1 MSELSRRVL
10 HARQHVDVRLDEQ
23 TIAEGVARLERRIL
37 VRRRRLRAASA
48 LAVAAGALALAW
60 FGWSRQTGG
69 DVLATRDGST
79 ALSLVAET
87 ALSLERES
95 ESEVV
100 VALARGAGHFE
111 VARNPARRYRVRA
124 GRVLVQ
130 VLGTAFDVRRGEGRV
145 FVRVQRGAVEVT
157 WPEGKTILRAGAER
171 WFSEEVEPSASGRT
185 ALEPQALKIEQAT
198 EPVDDMAVDSPA
210 SSDADV
216 AARAGGV
223 SASDDTRAAPLAKA
237 RPSRRARLAPRA
249 PAVEHG
255 RWRELARAGR
265 HREAFQSL
273 GALPIEDC
281 DGLLLAA
288 DAARLSG
295 HPREAALHLTSLIER
310 YPNDVRARLAAF
322 TLGRLALHELDQPL
336 LAARSFA
343 RAYALDPD
351 GELAADALAREAE
364 AYHRAGDGEGAR
376 AAAKRYLSRYP
387 DGARRKEL
395 SSYLE
400 AR

>member
-23 TIAEGVARLERRIL
+23 AIAQGVARLERRIV
-37 VRRRRLRAASA
+37 VRRRRVRGASA
-48 LAVAAGALALAW
+48 LAVALAALALAW
-60 FGWSRQTGG
+60 FGWSRHTAS

-79 ALSLVAET
+79 AQPLARET
-87 ALSLERES
+87 ALTLERES

-111 VARNPARRYRVRA
+111 VSRKPTRRYRVRA

-145 FVRVQRGAVEVT
+145 FVRVQRGAVEVA

-171 WFSEEVEPSASGRT
+171 WFAEDAVRPAMARTTSELDGHQRAT
-185 ALEPQALKIEQAT
+185 AAAL
-198 EPVDDMAVDSPA
+198 
-210 SSDADV
+210 DAERERP
-216 AARAGGV
+216 AARGDDVVAGEGERRTNEHGAV
-223 SASDDTRAAPLAKA
+223 PRAKA
-237 RPSRRARLAPRA
+237 RRATRRTSSA
-249 PAVEHG
+249 EG
-255 RWRELARAGR
+255 TQWRDLARAGR

-273 GALPIEDC
+273 GALPVEDL

-295 HPREAALHLTSLIER
+295 HPREAAAHLTQLIER
-310 YPNDVRARLAAF
+310 YPHDVRARLAAF
-322 TLGRLALHELDQPL
+322 TLGRLALHELNQPL

-364 AYHRAGDGEGAR
+364 AYHRAGDRGGAR
-376 AAAKRYLSRYP
+376 AAAKRYLARYP
-387 DGARRKEL
+387 EGARRKEL